1 MVWSVLFS
9 YSSCDIQDYPIFVI
23 SERVWFSEELWCQ
36 EKEDEGG
43 WNASTLSY
51 CICHVESGKNVPRQ
65 IFVSYQ
71 FIWFFLIFF
80 MSLVSFYTSWKYGGT
95 SGFLV
100 FSGGIGKCQ
109 WHSAVKSLSGHYFQS
124 ILAKC
129 SVSTPFEK
137 VRKLKVF
144 WRFQEV

>member
-109 WHSAVKSLSGHYFQS
+109 WHNAVKWSLLPTHFSQMFYFYTLWKCEKTQGVLTFSGG
-124 ILAKC
+124 I
-129 SVSTPFEK
+129 EI
-137 VRKLKVF
+137 
-144 WRFQEV
+144 